1 MRNMT
6 RTLAVLAVSAVAL
19 TSCQK
24 ESKTSDEISQAV
36 KDQIY
41 AAGFG
46 TSNVQKVE
54 EGYLVE
60 GDIILTPE
68 YLSGHPAS
76 LDLRTPDAEQYHTTN
91 LVTGGART
99 ISVALDSK
107 LAARAGYPQALQV
120 MVDRYNAENLVLHF
134 VVATGNATITLVEG
148 HGQYL
153 ASSGFPSNSGQ
164 PYGQVK
170 VNAQFLGTG
179 TSSTFINYLGTIFTH
194 EVGHCIGY
202 RHTDY
207 MDRSFSCGGSPTNEG
222 ASSVGAIYIANT
234 SVGPEAGS
242 WMLACIGSGQN
253 RPFTSKDKIALSTLY

>member
-1 MRNMT
+1 MRNIT
-6 RTLAVLAVSAVAL
+6 KALAVLAVSAVAL

-24 ESKTSDEISQAV
+24 NASTSAEQISQAV
-36 KDQIY
+36 KDQVY

-46 TSNVQKVE
+46 TSNIQKVD

-76 LDLRTPDAEQYHTTN
+76 LDLRIPNGEQYHTTN

-99 ISVALDSK
+99 ISVALNSK
-107 LAARAGYPQALQV
+107 LANKAGYATALQT

-134 VVATGNATITLVEG
+134 VVVSSNATITFVDA
-148 HGQYL
+148 HGSYL
-153 ASSGFPSNSGQ
+153 ASSGFPSGGD

-170 VNAQFLGTG
+170 VNSQAIGSG
-179 TSSTFINYLGTIFTH
+179 TSSTFTNYLATIFTH

-222 ASSVGAIYIANT
+222 ASSVGAIWISGT
-234 SVGPEAGS
+234 PTGPEQGS

-253 RPFTSKDKIALSTLY
+253 RPFTNNDKTALNALY